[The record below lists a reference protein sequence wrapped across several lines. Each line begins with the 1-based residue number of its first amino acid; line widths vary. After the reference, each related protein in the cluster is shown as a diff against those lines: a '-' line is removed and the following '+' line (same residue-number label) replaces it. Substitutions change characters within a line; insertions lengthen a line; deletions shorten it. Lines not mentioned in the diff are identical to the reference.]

1 MKKDLLRWC
10 LMVALATGFAGASAR
25 ADYVYNLDYSNA
37 SEQQDP
43 QIIIPAGTLSGSL
56 TGIAYNLYINSS
68 ETSSFV
74 SDLRVAWGLDL
85 VNAPTGYFN
94 PVGQVTSSG
103 TAPLS
108 SPIDASTYVFWVY
121 NELPEWGS
129 GPFVG
134 TLTFLGVNESGG
146 SGGGTSVP
154 DGGSTLAFL
163 GLGLLGLG
171 ALRRRRA

>member
-1 MKKDLLRWC
+1 
-10 LMVALATGFAGASAR
+10 MVALATGFAGASAR

-37 SEQQDP
+37 SQQQDP

-56 TGIAYNLYINSS
+56 TGIAYDLYINGP
-68 ETSSFV
+68 ETSSWV
-74 SDLRVAWGLDL
+74 SDLKVAWGLDL
-85 VNAPTGYFN
+85 VNAPTGYFG
-94 PVGQVTSSG
+94 PSGDGAAGSG
-103 TAPLS
+103 THLLS

-121 NELPEWGS
+121 NGAPEWGS

-154 DGGSTLAFL
+154 DGGSTMALM

>member
-1 MKKDLLRWC
+1 
-10 LMVALATGFAGASAR
+10 MVALATGFAGASAR

-56 TGIAYNLYINSS
+56 TGIAYDLYINSP
-68 ETSSFV
+68 ETLSFV
-74 SDLRVAWGLDL
+74 YDLKVAWGGADL
-85 VNAPTGYFN
+85 VTDPTREFSPG
-94 PVGQVTSSG
+94 GEGSGSG
-103 TAPLS
+103 TFSLS

-121 NELPEWGS
+121 NGAPEWGS

-134 TLTFLGVNESGG
+134 TLTFLGVTESGG

-154 DGGSTLAFL
+154 DGGSTMALM